1 MAVLRFENITK
12 VFGKVTAIK
21 NVNFETKDGEFL
33 VILGP
38 SGAGKTTTLKI
49 ACGLVNPTEG
59 NVYLDGENI
68 TKVPPYKRNISMTFE
83 NYSLY
88 PHMTVFGNMAYP
100 LRANKDEFTEEEIKR
115 RVTSVA
121 KMLHI
126 EELLDR
132 FPAEA
137 SGGQKQRIALGRTM
151 VREPK
156 IFLLDEP
163 LAHLDAKIRVELR
176 EEFHKLEALKKAT
189 TIYVTHDYTEALSL
203 GDRIMILH
211 HGVIQQIDTPE
222 KIFYEPINLEVARQ
236 VGQPAI
242 NYFECNIT
250 KKDQNIV
257 LIPVDEHEVIFPV
270 TDKQA
275 ELIKRYG
282 KEKLTLGIR
291 PKDISIDGEKG
302 DICLESIVDVF
313 QPLGSE
319 GVLTTKVGN
328 LQLIG
333 LIDPESDVKHEQ
345 KLEIY
350 FNPENYY
357 LFDHETK
364 ENIFLKYHM

>member
-1 MAVLRFENITK
+1 MAVLRFENVTK
-12 VFGKVTAIK
+12 VFGKVTAVD
-21 NVNFETKDGEFL
+21 NMNFEMKDGEFL

-49 ACGLVNPTEG
+49 SCGLVNPTKG
-59 NVYLDGENI
+59 DVYLDGEKI
-68 TKVPPYKRNISMTFE
+68 TKVPPYKRDIAMTFE

-88 PHMTVFGNMAYP
+88 PHMSVFDNMAYP
-100 LRANKDEFTEEEIKR
+100 LRANKNEFTEEEIKR

-121 KMLHI
+121 RMLHI

-156 IFLLDEP
+156 IYLLDEP

-176 EEFHKLEALKKAT
+176 EEFHKIEALKKAT

-211 HGVIQQIDTPE
+211 HGVIQQIDKPE
-222 KIFYEPINLEVARQ
+222 EIFYKPANLEVARQ

-242 NYFECNIT
+242 NIIECNIARRGG
-250 KKDQNIV
+250 NLE
-257 LIPVDEHEVIFPV
+257 LIPVEEQKITFPV
-270 TDKQA
+270 NEKQA
-275 ELIKRYG
+275 EIIKKYG
-282 KEKLTLGIR
+282 KERLILGIR
-291 PKDISIDGEKG
+291 PKDISITGTKG
-302 DICLESIVDVF
+302 DVSFESIVDVF

-319 GVLTTKVGN
+319 GVLTTKAGK

-333 LIDPESDVKHEQ
+333 LIDPEADVKHNQ
-345 KLEIY
+345 KVDIY
-350 FNPENYY
+350 FNPESYY
-357 LFDHETK
+357 LFDYDTK
-364 ENIFLKYHM
+364 ENISLKF